1 MSVHIPRDN
10 LPHNLIFPQHS
21 EPRLSVLLASSLSA
35 QELVYKKFYSPTRFS
50 SPHSLQPN
58 TGRPMT
64 STAEKFL
71 ALIEIINRLRATDGC
86 PWDIKQTPQTFKQ
99 YLVEE
104 THELLE
110 AINEDNPDHI
120 CEELG
125 DLLFQVIFL
134 NNLYQEKNLFTLL
147 DVIDSISTKMIRRHP
162 HVFGSKIVESEQEL
176 RQQWQ
181 AIKNQ
186 ENAKKEQP
194 RHTLDSIPKSLPAL
208 RRAQRVADRVA
219 REGFDWPN
227 LSGALGKVTE
237 EFQELQDAFA
247 HGSREQIR
255 EEFGDLLFALAV
267 VARKADIDGEDVLH
281 EATDKFTTRFLMLEE
296 NIVGQG
302 KQMGDLDPDTLLAIW
317 QQTKG
322 EPESSPENN

>member
-1 MSVHIPRDN
+1 M
-10 LPHNLIFPQHS
+10 
-21 EPRLSVLLASSLSA
+21 
-35 QELVYKKFYSPTRFS
+35 TR
-50 SPHSLQPN
+50 
-58 TGRPMT
+58 TV
-64 STAEKFL
+64 EKFL
-71 ALIEIINRLRATDGC
+71 ALLEIISHLRAPDGC
-86 PWDIKQTPQTFKQ
+86 PWDKKQTPQTFKQ

-110 AINEDNPDHI
+110 AINDDNPSHI

-134 NNLYQEKNLFTLL
+134 NNLYQEKNLFTLA
-147 DVIDSISTKMIRRHP
+147 DVIDSISAKMIRRHP
-162 HVFGSKIVESEQEL
+162 HVFGSEMIDSEQEL

-181 AIKNQ
+181 AIKIQ
-186 ENAKKEQP
+186 ENEAKGES
-194 RHTLDSIPKSLPAL
+194 RHLLDSIPKSLPAL

-255 EEFGDLLFALAV
+255 EEFGDLLFSLAV

-281 EATDKFTTRFLMLEE
+281 EATHKFTNRFLVLEK
-296 NIVGQG
+296 IMTDQG
-302 KQMGDLDPDTLLAIW
+302 KQLVDLDPDALLAIW
-317 QQTKG
+317 QQTKS
-322 EPESSPENN
+322 EPEPSPEND